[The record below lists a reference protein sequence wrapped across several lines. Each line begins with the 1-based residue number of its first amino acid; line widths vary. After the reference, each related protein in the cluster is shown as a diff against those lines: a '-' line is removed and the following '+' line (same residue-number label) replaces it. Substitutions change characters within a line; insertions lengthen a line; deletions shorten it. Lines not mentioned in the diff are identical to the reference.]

1 MTAEEFEQLSASE
14 AKNIIHWRF
23 HELMEGGFHLEDALK
38 LALAMHVDLRAAS
51 RLLQHG
57 CPPETALRILL

>member
-1 MTAEEFEQLSASE
+1 VTAEEFEQLSASE